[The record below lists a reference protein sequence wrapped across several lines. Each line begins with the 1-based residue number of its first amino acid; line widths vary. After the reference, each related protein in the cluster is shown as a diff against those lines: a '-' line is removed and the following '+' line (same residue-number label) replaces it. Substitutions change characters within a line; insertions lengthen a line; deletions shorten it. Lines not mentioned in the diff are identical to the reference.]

1 MANKIVEAY
10 VKCIRGTSGNS
21 IPGGALKYWEK
32 QTGLRAGLCSCV
44 GCSKPATDGAH
55 VIVTKYISNGQWVN
69 HPSREQYIIP
79 MCHKCNEQEGEAIH
93 VRAIFVPVAQG

>member
-1 MANKIVEAY
+1 MPNIIEEAY
-10 VKCIRGTSGNS
+10 VKCIRGTSRNP

-32 QTGLRAGLCSCV
+32 QTGLRAGLCSRV
-44 GCSKPATDGAH
+44 GCSEPATDGAH
-55 VIVTKYISNGQWVN
+55 VIVTMHKLNEQWVN

-79 MCHKCNEQEGEAIH
+79 MCHECNEQEGEAIH